1 MSHQS
6 AAGYKD
12 IILPSVG
19 GDISCRLY
27 EAAGAERGVVWIGGL
42 GGYWDGPGGELYP
55 HLCESFL
62 ADRITSLRVNVR
74 YATHLDES
82 IADTLTGVRFL
93 QTFGIRHIGL
103 VGHSFAGA
111 VAIRAAVYSTLPET
125 VVTLAAQ
132 SLGAE
137 LVGRLPRNCALLL
150 IHGTADEV
158 VHVSNSEYLCA
169 LAHEP
174 KQLRLFEGARHKLD
188 EVAQELHS
196 EVGGWLR
203 QHLRLSELPSLKQAS

>member
-1 MSHQS
+1 MNQQ
-6 AAGYKD
+6 APYFKE

-19 GDISCRLY
+19 GDIPCRLY
-27 EAAGAERGVVWIGGL
+27 ESAGAKSGIVWIGGM
-42 GGYWDGPGGELYP
+42 GGYWDGPGGELYS
-55 HLCESFL
+55 HLCKSLL

-74 YATHLDES
+74 CPTNLDES
-82 IADTLTGVRFL
+82 VADTLTGIRFL
-93 QTFGIRHIGL
+93 QNLGVGHIGL

-125 VVTLAAQ
+125 VITLAAQ

-137 LVGRLPRNCALLL
+137 LVGRLPRHCALFL
-150 IHGTADEV
+150 IHGTVDEV
-158 VHVSNSEYLCA
+158 VHVSNSEYLYA

-174 KQLRLFEGARHKLD
+174 KKLRLFEGARHRLD
-188 EVAQELHS
+188 EAAHELRS

-203 QHLRLSELPSLKQAS
+203 QHLRPSALPSLKQAS